1 MSEGPG
7 NDGGISRRSLLA
19 RGALAGLA
27 AAIAQIPG
35 LLGERGLIGTALAQS
50 TSLVEETL
58 QGMIAFLAPGNDT
71 YSEQQGQSTAR
82 PGGVASNNVQ
92 AFISDLDHFVPASIL
107 GAQGLTLPASSGVAM
122 LLNLLANDVSPGA
135 SGPFSSSFANLSF
148 ANKAAVFER
157 LESEFELQEGG
168 TEFAFVAGILPGFA
182 TFLTFSEA
190 SVFDAATGTLTG
202 RPVGWELT
210 NYAGTSDGWD
220 EFRGYYHGRRRVKG
234 SGPNA
239 TRAPH

>member
-1 MSEGPG
+1 MRAPPG
-7 NDGGISRRSLLA
+7 NDGTISRRSLLA

-27 AAIAQIPG
+27 ATLAQIPG

-50 TSLVEETL
+50 GSLVEETL
-58 QGMIAFLAPGNDT
+58 QGMIAFLAPGNDA
-71 YSEQQGQSTAR
+71 YSKQQGQSTTR

-92 AFISDLDHFVPASIL
+92 AFISDLDHFVPASIF
-107 GAQGLTLPASSGVAM
+107 ASQGLTVPASSGVAM
-122 LLNLLANDVSPGA
+122 LLNLYA
-135 SGPFSSSFANLSF
+135 SQVNPAATGPFSSPFANLSF
-148 ANKAAVFER
+148 AQKAAAFER
-157 LESEFELQEGG
+157 LESEFELQQGG

-210 NYAGTSDGWD
+210 NYAGISDGWD
-220 EFRGYYHGRRRVKG
+220 EFRGYYHGRRRVRG

-239 TRAPH
+239 TRAPK